1 MLSEVQYI
9 FLTEFMKK
17 AKEFKNQDDT
27 LKHLNREK
35 MDVGTL
41 KDLFILHSE
50 LFPAEQYNEENPD
63 DKLDGYMLL
72 EFIKRYI
79 KKVGLDECIEYFE
92 PYYFGISANGL
103 EKISE
108 YKRNVSTLETARE
121 ANKIAN
127 KANSISLE
135 SNGISK
141 EANEKSKSANKIA
154 IIALVFS
161 ILATITGLVTLI
173 LEIIK
178 FVLEK

>member
-50 LFPAEQYNEENPD
+50 LFPAEPYNEENPD

-103 EKISE
+103 EKIFE
-108 YKRNVSTLETARE
+108 YERNVSALEIAR
-121 ANKIAN
+121 

-135 SNGISK
+135 SNRISK
-141 EANEKSKSANKIA
+141 EANEKSKSANKVA
-154 IIALVFS
+154 IIAVVFS
-161 ILATITGLVTLI
+161 ILATLTGLVTLT

>member
-17 AKEFKNQDDT
+17 AKEFKNQDNT

-41 KDLFILHSE
+41 KDLFILHPE
-50 LFPAEQYNEENPD
+50 LFPAEPYNEKNPC
-63 DKLDGYMLL
+63 DKLDGYMLI
-72 EFIKRYI
+72 EFIKEYI
-79 KKVGLDECIEYFE
+79 EKVGLDECIEYFE

-108 YKRNVSTLETARE
+108 YKRNVSALEIARK
-121 ANKIAN
+121 ANEIAN

-141 EANEKSKSANKIA
+141 EANEKSKSANKVA
-154 IIALVFS
+154 IIAVVFS
-161 ILATITGLVTLI
+161 ILATLTGLVTLT

>member
-17 AKEFKNQDDT
+17 AKGFKNQDNT

-41 KDLFILHSE
+41 KDLFILHPE
-50 LFPAEQYNEENPD
+50 LFPAEPYNEKNPC
-63 DKLDGYMLL
+63 DKLDGYMLI
-72 EFIKRYI
+72 EFIKEYI
-79 KKVGLDECIEYFE
+79 EKVGLDECIEYFE

-108 YKRNVSTLETARE
+108 YKRNVSALEIARK
-121 ANKIAN
+121 ANEIAN

-141 EANEKSKSANKIA
+141 EANEKSKSANKVA
-154 IIALVFS
+154 IIAVVFS
-161 ILATITGLVTLI
+161 ILATLTGLVTLT

>member
-1 MLSEVQYI
+1 MLSEIQYI
-9 FLTEFMKK
+9 FLTEFMEK
-17 AKEFKNQDDT
+17 AKEFKNQDNT

-35 MDVGTL
+35 MDVWTL
-41 KDLFILHSE
+41 KDLFVLHSE
-50 LFPAEQYNEENPD
+50 LFPAEPYNEENPD

-72 EFIKRYI
+72 EFIKEYI

-92 PYYFGISANGL
+92 SGYFGISAKGL

-108 YKRNVSTLETARE
+108 YERNVSALEIARK
-121 ANKIAN
+121 ANEIAN

-141 EANEKSKSANKIA
+141 EANEKSKSANKVA
-154 IIALVFS
+154 IIAVVFS
-161 ILATITGLVTLI
+161 ILTGLVTLI

>member
-9 FLTEFMKK
+9 FLTEFMEK

-27 LKHLNREK
+27 FKHLNREK
-35 MDVGTL
+35 MDVETL
-41 KDLFILHSE
+41 KDLFALHPE
-50 LFPAEQYNEENPD
+50 LFPAEPYNEKNPC
-63 DKLDGYMLL
+63 DKLDGYMLI
-72 EFIKRYI
+72 EFIKEYI
-79 KKVGLDECIEYFE
+79 EKVGLDECIEYFE

-103 EKISE
+103 EKLSE
-108 YKRNVSTLETARE
+108 YKRNVSALEIAR
-121 ANKIAN
+121 

-141 EANEKSKSANKIA
+141 EANEKSKSANKVA
-154 IIALVFS
+154 IIAVVFS
-161 ILATITGLVTLI
+161 ILATLTGLVTLT